1 MFGREREES
10 VQSRVCAAKGLSVSG
25 PLWSMC
31 RKEYVPQRV
40 CAAKSMCRKEYVPQ
54 RVCAAK
60 GLSQCLTHTKDLRV
74 SGSFG
79 ALILERQ

>member
-10 VQSRVCAAKGLSVSG
+10 VQSRVCAAKGLSVS
-25 PLWSMC
+25 L
-31 RKEYVPQRV
+31 R
-40 CAAKSMCRKEYVPQ
+40 SMCRKEYVPQ